1 MSIEEFLARFDVQYN
16 NITSNQAPALNPYE
30 ISVFLTKGQ
39 DETIKNHFSPKG
51 NPHQDGFDDTPKRQA
66 DFSSIIRT
74 VSLNTADMAVKFDP
88 RSFAYIFPTDVFISL
103 NEQLTVAS
111 IPYTVVPISY
121 EDYSRLMCKPYK
133 YPPKYQ
139 AWRLITGNREIVPEA
154 SETFDVG
161 GTDYTCR
168 ICNKYSKPVRFILI
182 PRNSEGAEVTGIG
195 DLPVVSETETVAT
208 ITCKLVKGSQSSSY
222 WSNLLLNSATNSHAI
237 ALGSPNLEPYIG
249 KFTGENGDS
258 LFPSFTVP
266 DINTALIDIT
276 AGVATSTNNTVVEI
290 IGKFSVAPSYRLR
303 YIKKPH
309 PIILEDLSADNLS
322 IDGYTAPMTS
332 ELPEQLHEEILQR
345 AVELAK
351 VAWTSTGNDNVQLEL
366 QAGQRSE

>member
-1 MSIEEFLARFDVQYN
+1 MSTDEFLARFDVQYN
-16 NITSNQAPALNPYE
+16 NITSNQAPGLNPYE

-74 VSLNTADMAVKFDP
+74 VSLDTANIATKFDS
-88 RSFAYIFPTDVFISL
+88 RSYAYIFPTDVFISL
-103 NEQLTVAS
+103 NEQLSVAS
-111 IPYTVVPISY
+111 VPYTVVPISY
-121 EDYSRLMCKPYK
+121 DDYSRLMCKPYK

-139 AWRLITGNREIVPEA
+139 AWRLITGNKEVSPEA

-161 GTDYTCR
+161 GIDYTCR
-168 ICNKYSKPVRFILI
+168 ICNQYSKPVRFILI
-182 PRNSEGAEVTGIG
+182 PRNAEGAEVANIG
-195 DLPVVSETETVAT
+195 DLPIVSELETIVT
-208 ITCKLVKGSQSSSY
+208 ITCKIVKGSESSNY
-222 WSNLLLNSATNSHAI
+222 WSYLLSNSATNPRTI
-237 ALGSPNLEPYIG
+237 ALGGPNLEPYVG
-249 KFTGENGDS
+249 KFLGADGDS

-266 DINTALIDIT
+266 DSSDALVDVT
-276 AGVATSTNNTVVEI
+276 AGVTTSKNNTVVEI
-290 IGKFSVAPSYRLR
+290 IGKFSSVPTYRIR
-303 YIKKPH
+303 YIKKPR

-351 VAWTSTGNDNVQLEL
+351 VAWTSTGADNVQLEM